1 VPFHPIEACRCAGEK
16 AIEAC
21 GLPPVAGNASAKCRR
36 NWMTAALDAL
46 RGLGY
51 QGTCEAS
58 LQHEG
63 ALMAIDP
70 SGGHPAMDYTEHT
83 RTYSGF
89 LRATVIMIAL
99 VVVILLYLLSLV
111 P

>member
-1 VPFHPIEACRCAGEK
+1 MA
-16 AIEAC
+16 
-21 GLPPVAGNASAKCRR
+21 PPGPGAKCRR
-36 NWMTAALDAL
+36 NWATAALDAF

-51 QGTCEAS
+51 QGACETI

-70 SGGHPAMDYTEHT
+70 SGGHPAMDYAEHT

-89 LRATVIMIAL
+89 LRATVTMIAL
-99 VVVILLYLLSLV
+99 VVVILLFLLSLV